1 MGSLF
6 QVIGHVLINFGGDT
20 GRPHA
25 YVEHIP
31 ENMTISWTRGPRKA
45 GATNLKH

>member
-31 ENMTISWTRGPRKA
+31 ENMTIS
-45 GATNLKH
+45 